1 MEHSPYSKAP
11 LALVL
16 VDLTDMEDPVGL
28 ADLVE
33 LAPLVDMED
42 LRGLAD
48 LAAPAGYRRA
58 SQTLAPPRQ
67 TGFVKPVL

>member
-1 MEHSPYSKAP
+1 
-11 LALVL
+11 
-16 VDLTDMEDPVGL
+16 MEDPVGL